1 MNRSF
6 EYTPKPGQEGSI
18 SYGNKNVLIGILTLL
33 LILSFAGINLLIVLG
48 DFIQVILNIFGP
60 LVRQILSVFGYT
72 AGTVIDKTA
81 EVATEV
87 ATAGVEIAGGTL
99 QSVGELLKNTSQGYV
114 DPQSKLQL
122 DNTINAG
129 RQSNVIP
136 IPSTSTNPIQ
146 KPIASAKAG
155 WCLVGEY
162 DGNRGCIEVND
173 SSKCLS
179 GQVFPSQQLCVNP
192 TKSAFTYSQAK

>member
-6 EYTPKPGQEGSI
+6 EYSPKPVPENSLG
-18 SYGNKNVLIGILTLL
+18 YGNKNVLIGVLTLL

-48 DFIQVILNIFGP
+48 DFVQVILNIFGP
-60 LVRQILSVFGYT
+60 LFRQILSAFGYT

-81 EVATEV
+81 EVATDV

-99 QSVGELLKNTSQGYV
+99 QSVGELLKNTSKGYI
-114 DPQSKLQL
+114 DPRSKLQL
-122 DNTINAG
+122 DATINAG
-129 RQSNVIP
+129 RPSTALP
-136 IPSTSTNPIQ
+136 MPSTSTNSIQ
-146 KPIASAKAG
+146 NPIAATKAG

-162 DGNRGCIEVND
+162 NGNRGCIEVND

-192 TKSAFTYSQAK
+192 TKTAFTYSHAK